1 MRLRFPGISLILAS
15 ALCVGCGPKHV
26 SAPAPVDQGSF
37 LVHLVSKQ
45 GETVRSISKWYTG
58 SEKSAKEIA
67 QLSNVRESTPLKVGQ
82 RVLIP
87 TKYAKKT
94 TPPPKPKSRPKSQQV
109 VKKDEVAEKGIL
121 SGNESSPEPESITP
135 EPDPLDPGAWTAPTE
150 QNDSDTIQDG
160 KTGDVTSE
168 KPDPSAVVA
177 AEPDAAASKP
187 VESFEELLLKEQL
200 EVERLRREMQA
211 APSAGAAGE

>member
-1 MRLRFPGISLILAS
+1 
-15 ALCVGCGPKHV
+15 
-26 SAPAPVDQGSF
+26 
-37 LVHLVSKQ
+37 
-45 GETVRSISKWYTG
+45 
-58 SEKSAKEIA
+58 
-67 QLSNVRESTPLKVGQ
+67 
-82 RVLIP
+82 
-87 TKYAKKT
+87 
-94 TPPPKPKSRPKSQQV
+94 
-109 VKKDEVAEKGIL
+109 
-121 SGNESSPEPESITP
+121 
-135 EPDPLDPGAWTAPTE
+135 LDPGAWTAPTE